1 MQTLPLVHA
10 ALFAAILGSISSPKD
25 AWGQVA
31 DTGNVDAVVASSL
44 YFPVKQEQWEI
55 VDAEEA
61 GWEQSQLDALLDWAG
76 DRGSSSVLILW
87 QGRILAEKH
96 WGKGSGATSGRYQ
109 RMFVRLND
117 RQQAIEDV
125 ASVQKSIVSIL
136 VGVAI
141 HKKLLQVDDPV
152 SKHVGVAWSKAS
164 PTQEA
169 KIRVKHLL
177 SMTSGLTDDLHFQA
191 KPGTRWF
198 YNTAAYAVVR
208 DCLVASSGMSVHEL
222 TRRWLMDPIG
232 MTESEW
238 IPRARSITALNA
250 FGFASSA
257 RDLARVGLLMQA
269 EGNWA
274 GKKVLPDD
282 QFRVASLKAS
292 QTLKPNYG
300 YLWWLNDP
308 VRLPDASRETY
319 AANGALGRRIFVSPD
334 QGLVVVR
341 LGDEPKKVGAAGF
354 DREFW
359 RRLMAAKVNAA
370 RK

>member
-1 MQTLPLVHA
+1 MQTLPLVHCF
-10 ALFAAILGSISSPKD
+10 LFAVIFVAVSSSGNILGQAP
-25 AWGQVA
+25 
-31 DTGNVDAVVASSL
+31 DTGNLETDVTLNL
-44 YFPVKQEQWEI
+44 YFPGKQGQWEI
-55 VDAEEA
+55 VDAEVA
-61 GWEQSQLDALLDWAG
+61 GWNQSRLNALLDWVG
-76 DRGSSSVLILW
+76 EQRSSSVLILW

-96 WGKGSGATSGRYQ
+96 WGKVSGATSGGYR

-136 VGVAI
+136 VGVAV
-141 HKKLLQVDDPV
+141 HKKLLQIEDSV
-152 SKHVGVAWSKAS
+152 SKHLGVGWSNAA
-164 PTQEA
+164 PAQEA
-169 KIRVKHLL
+169 EIKIKHLL
-177 SMTSGLTDDLHFQA
+177 SMTSGLTADLHFQA
-191 KPGTRWF
+191 KPGTQWF

-208 DCLVASSGMSVHEL
+208 DCLVVSSGMSVHEL
-222 TRRWLMDPIG
+222 TRKWLMDPIG

-238 IPRARSITALNA
+238 IPRAKSITALNA

-257 RDLARVGLLMQA
+257 RDLARIGLLMQA
-269 EGNWA
+269 QGNWQ

-282 QFRVASLKAS
+282 RFRVASLKAS

-300 YLWWLNDP
+300 YLWWLNHSERP
-308 VRLPDASRETY
+308 TDAPAGTY
-319 AANGALGRRIFVSPD
+319 AAKGLLGRRIFVSPR

-341 LGDEPKKVGAAGF
+341 LGDEPRSVSTAAF

-370 RK
+370 KQ